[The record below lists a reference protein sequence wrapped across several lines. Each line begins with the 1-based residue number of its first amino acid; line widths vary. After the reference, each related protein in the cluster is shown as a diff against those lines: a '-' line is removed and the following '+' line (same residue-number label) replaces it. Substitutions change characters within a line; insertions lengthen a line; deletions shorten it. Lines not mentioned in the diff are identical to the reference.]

1 MRKTALLLAIIL
13 ILSMPLSAAAAPRS
27 LEVEYT
33 LDFSG
38 TTAICEAT
46 VTGERPSDYVEVLLK
61 LMHGPYCVGT
71 WYDSSNY
78 YVDLQGTTTVIKG
91 DTYKL
96 VVEVTINGVKQEPV
110 SVSEVC

>member
-1 MRKTALLLAIIL
+1 MRITALFLAIVL
-13 ILSMPLSAAAAPRS
+13 IVSMPTSANAAPRALIVDAI
-27 LEVEYT
+27 LEF
-33 LDFSG
+33 DS

-46 VTGERPSDYVEVLLK
+46 VVGNNATDYIEVLLK

-71 WYDSSNY
+71 WFDTGYH
-78 YVDLQGTTTVIKG
+78 YVDMQGTTTVIKG

>member
-78 YVDLQGTTTVIKG
+78 YVDLQGTTTVITFIGVSAKSALC
-91 DTYKL
+91 K
-96 VVEVTINGVKQEPV
+96 TIDSNALP
-110 SVSEVC
+110 SVA